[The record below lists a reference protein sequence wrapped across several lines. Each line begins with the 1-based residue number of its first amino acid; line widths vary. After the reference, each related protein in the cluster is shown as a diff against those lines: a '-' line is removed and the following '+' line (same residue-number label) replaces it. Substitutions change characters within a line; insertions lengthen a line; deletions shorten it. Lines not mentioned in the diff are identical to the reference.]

1 MSFLSVEEIIKNY
14 DGVRALNQVSLHVQ
28 KGIIKGLIGP
38 NGAGKTTLFHLI
50 SGMERPASG
59 KIYFKGTDITSME
72 PCEISLLGVGRT
84 FQTLQ
89 IWGNMTVVENVMA
102 GMHAKLKGGF
112 LSCGLWLPGVRRMEK
127 EALNEAKEILEF
139 LGLLGRWKWP
149 ASQLSFGEQKILE
162 LGRSLAMK
170 PELLL
175 LDEPAAGLT
184 VTEVRQLAKRISR
197 LRKEGISVFIVEHH
211 MGMVMEIADE
221 IAVLE
226 NGELIA
232 VGRPDAVSSD
242 PKVIKAYLKGTRVD
256 A

>member
-1 MSFLSVEEIIKNY
+1 MSFLSVEEIVKNY
-14 DGVRALNQVSLHVQ
+14 DGVLALNRVSLEVR
-28 KGIIKGLIGP
+28 KGTIKGLIGP

-50 SGMERPASG
+50 SGIERPTSG
-59 KIYFKGTDITSME
+59 QISFKGTDITCMD
-72 PCEISLLGVGRT
+72 PHEISLLGVGRT

-102 GMHAKLKGGF
+102 GMHTRLKGGF
-112 LSCGLWLPGVRRMEK
+112 LSCGLWFPWVRRTEK
-127 EALNEAKEILEF
+127 EALEEAKGILEF

-170 PELLL
+170 PELIL

-184 VTEVRQLAKRISR
+184 VTEVRQLTERIFQ
-197 LRKEGISVFIVEHH
+197 LRKEGITVFIVEHH
-211 MGMVMEIADE
+211 MDMVMEIADE
-221 IAVLE
+221 IAVLD

-232 VGRPDAVSSD
+232 VGRPDVVSSD
-242 PKVIKAYLKGTRVD
+242 PKVIEAYLKGAGID

>member
-1 MSFLSVEEIIKNY
+1 MSLLSVEQVVKNY
-14 DGVRALNQVSLHVQ
+14 DGVLALNGVSLEVRR
-28 KGIIKGLIGP
+28 GTIKGLIGP

-50 SGMERPASG
+50 SGIERPTSG
-59 KIYFKGTDITSME
+59 KISFKGTDITYME
-72 PCEISLLGVGRT
+72 PHEISLLGVGRT

-89 IWGNMTVVENVMA
+89 VWGNMTVVENIMA
-102 GMHAKLKGGF
+102 GMHTRLKGGF
-112 LSCGLWLPGVRRMEK
+112 LSCGLWFPWVRRTEK
-127 EALNEAKEILEF
+127 EALEEAKGILEF

-170 PELLL
+170 PELIL

-184 VTEVRQLAKRISR
+184 VTEVRQLTERISQ
-197 LRKEGISVFIVEHH
+197 LWKEGITVFIVEHH

-221 IAVLE
+221 IAVLD

-242 PKVIKAYLKGTRVD
+242 PKVIEAYLKGARVD
-256 A
+256 T